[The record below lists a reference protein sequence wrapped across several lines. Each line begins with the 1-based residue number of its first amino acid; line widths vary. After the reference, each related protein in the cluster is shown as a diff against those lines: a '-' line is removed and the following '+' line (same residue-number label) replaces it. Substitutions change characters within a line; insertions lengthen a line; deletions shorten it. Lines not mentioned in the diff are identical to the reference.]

1 MKELNTDFYDE
12 YKRLDKF
19 CRDMFSGQD
28 GVTEYIKQMENAALY
43 RYYVPTWDEDLKQL
57 KRMRHLR
64 NKLAHEVEFDADLC
78 TESDILFVKTFYT
91 RLFNCSDPLSIIR
104 RQKEAAKKDKENNKK
119 HHRNSRDSLY
129 IIQRKK
135 NLYLIKFITFLK
147 TVFQNSHYIKPLKM
161 RLLFL

>member
-1 MKELNTDFYDE
+1 MKVLNTDIYDE

-19 CRDMFSGQD
+19 FSYMFSGRD

-43 RYYVPTWDEDLKQL
+43 RYYVPTWDEDLRQL

-78 TESDILFVKTFYT
+78 TESDILFVKAFYT

-104 RQKEAAKKDKENNKK
+104 RQKEAAKKRQKEQQKTPPEQPRPFIYYPKKKESLFDKIYNFF
-119 HHRNSRDSLY
+119 
-129 IIQRKK
+129 K
-135 NLYLIKFITFLK
+135 NRFSK
-147 TVFQNSHYIKPLKM
+147 
-161 RLLFL
+161 

>member
-43 RYYVPTWDEDLKQL
+43 RYYVPTWNEDLRQL
-57 KRMRHLR
+57 KRMRYLR
-64 NKLAHEVEFDADLC
+64 NKLAHEVGFDADLC
-78 TESDILFVKTFYT
+78 TESDILFVKAFYT

-104 RQKEAAKKDKENNKK
+104 RQKEAVKKRQQEQQKTPPEQPRPFIYSPKKKESLFDKIYNFF
-119 HHRNSRDSLY
+119 
-129 IIQRKK
+129 K
-135 NLYLIKFITFLK
+135 NRFSK
-147 TVFQNSHYIKPLKM
+147 
-161 RLLFL
+161 

>member
-64 NKLAHEVEFDADLC
+64 NKLAHEVGFDADLC
-78 TESDILFVKTFYT
+78 TENDILFVKTFYT

-104 RQKEAAKKDKENNKK
+104 RQKEGKKNSKK
-119 HHRNSRDSLY
+119 RHRNSRDSLY

>member
-43 RYYVPTWDEDLKQL
+43 RYYVPTWDEDLRQL

-64 NKLAHEVEFDADLC
+64 NKLAHEVGFDADLC

-104 RQKEAAKKDKENNKK
+104 RQKEAAKKGKK
-119 HHRNSRDSLY
+119 NSKKRHRNSRDSLY